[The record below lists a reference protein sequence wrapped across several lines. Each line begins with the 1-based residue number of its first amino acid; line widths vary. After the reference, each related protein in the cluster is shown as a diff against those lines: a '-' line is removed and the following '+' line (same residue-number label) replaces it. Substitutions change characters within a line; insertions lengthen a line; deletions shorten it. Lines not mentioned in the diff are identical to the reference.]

1 MGMLRGTG
9 DYRIERWFAGGVP
22 LATIRSPEAQEP
34 LPAVVI
40 FHGFD
45 GKKTDDLLRLALP
58 LADAGCVA
66 VMPDAALHGE
76 RAPDDFA
83 LRLEEDHDGLFLD
96 SLRGTVEEAEG
107 VLSWAAARED
117 VDTDRIGVVGISMGG
132 AVALALSCG
141 ERPLGPEV
149 AVALMPATPGPKSAT
164 RQEAVYAPDPAACF
178 PTALLIMHST
188 EDRVAP
194 YPNARSFYDALVPHY
209 SAAPERLRFVDMPG
223 EAHRVGAYWIEETLA
238 WLGRFL

>member
-1 MGMLRGTG
+1 MLRGTG

-22 LATIRSPEAQEP
+22 LATVRSPSMRGP

-66 VMPDAALHGE
+66 IMPDAALHGE

-83 LRLEEDHDGLFLD
+83 LRLQEDHDGLFLD
-96 SLRGTVEEAEG
+96 SLRGTVEDAEG
-107 VLSWAAARED
+107 ILSWASARED
-117 VDTDRIGVVGISMGG
+117 VDTDRVGVVGISMGG
-132 AVALALSCG
+132 AVALALSCR
-141 ERPLGPEV
+141 ERPLAPKV
-149 AVALMPATPGPKSAT
+149 AAALMPAGSRSAVK
-164 RQEAVYAPDPAACF
+164 QEAAYALDPAACF
-178 PTALLIMHST
+178 PKALLIMHGT

-223 EAHRVGAYWIEETLA
+223 EGHRVGAYWIEETLA
-238 WLGRFL
+238 WLSRFL